1 MRNGVKILG
10 QISVNDIFIACTKQ
24 LIHFPDS
31 IMRAPL
37 RSVTIGTRFQIR
49 LEDRLN
55 QQFSGALNHSVPNSE
70 NSEWALAAPGLGD
83 HHHPCPTRLC
93 PAPPPRLPAVLS
105 TTFGDATSTSP
116 GTPPLTEHSP
126 WTCRAH

>member
-1 MRNGVKILG
+1 MNKGALWNTIQILG

-24 LIHFPDS
+24 LMHFPDS

-55 QQFSGALNHSVPNSE
+55 QQFSGALNHSVPNSG

-83 HHHPCPTRLC
+83 HHPSHRLWSI
-93 PAPPPRLPAVLS
+93 RLVV
-105 TTFGDATSTSP
+105 
-116 GTPPLTEHSP
+116 
-126 WTCRAH
+126 